1 MRCRVSQKL
10 HDRPAKVTKTLI
22 AFKFSIKSKKEFFSA
37 WLLEWLEKEEGQP
50 FKITYIYSF
59 SRKPINICSLIS
71 KYTLHS
77 NENIH
82 YKLVY
87 TLTFFWFSYSKLA
100 INITV
105 NTCSWDWILKLE
117 LLVSQP
123 WNPLHQSWFCAL
135 RGRNEKVLYLNH
147 ARMMIFVNGNVLKS
161 FLPQKKICF
170 FCFAC
175 LVLMI
180 LTSRVDLWLK
190 L

>member
-1 MRCRVSQKL
+1 M
-10 HDRPAKVTKTLI
+10 
-22 AFKFSIKSKKEFFSA
+22 
-37 WLLEWLEKEEGQP
+37 LEWLVKEEGQP

-59 SRKPINICSLIS
+59 SRKPIKICSLIS
-71 KYTLHS
+71 KYTLHW

-87 TLTFFWFSYSKLA
+87 TLTFFWFLYPKLA

-117 LLVSQP
+117 LLVSEP
-123 WNPLHQSWFCAL
+123 WNPFHQSWFRAK
-135 RGRNEKVLYLNH
+135 EQK
-147 ARMMIFVNGNVLKS
+147 LKS
-161 FLPQKKICF
+161 TILKSRPYDGLRERKFTQVFLTAKKICF
-170 FCFAC
+170 FCSAC

-180 LTSRVDLWLK
+180 LTSRVDSWLK